1 MTIPLADLQAQYQ
14 SIKAEIDRAVLEALA
29 SARFV
34 KGPYVKAFEEK
45 FAAYAAAAHA
55 VGVANGTDAIALAL
69 QAVGVEPGDEVVL
82 PANTFQATA
91 EAVWMIG
98 AKVVL
103 ADVNEDTLLLDEA
116 TLSAALTGATKAVI
130 PVHLYGYLAP
140 MDELL
145 VVAAKTGLPVIED
158 AAQAHGAK
166 WHGRHAGTL
175 GLVGAFS
182 LFPGKVL
189 GAYGD
194 GGIVITDRE
203 DIAGRVRQLGDHG
216 RGASTGACGRNSRLD
231 GIQAAILSV
240 KLGYLDRWAERRRA
254 IDARYR
260 EALTGEGDLVFLT
273 RNEGCEPVPLN
284 VVIRSARRDELM
296 KHLEESGVQ
305 AKPHYP
311 QALHQMGIVALAHYA
326 PGDFPVAERAA
337 ARVLSL
343 PNYPEMTDEQVDF
356 VIDRIKRFFA
366 GA

>member
-14 SIKAEIDRAVLEALA
+14 SIKAEIDRTVLEVLV
-29 SARFV
+29 SSRFV
-34 KGPYVKAFEEK
+34 KGPYVKAFEEQ
-45 FAAYAAAAHA
+45 FAAFTGASYA

-98 AKVVL
+98 ARVAL

-116 TLSAALTGATKAVI
+116 TLAAALTGSTRAVI

-140 MDELL
+140 MNELLAVAAKIGLL
-145 VVAAKTGLPVIED
+145 VVED
-158 AAQAHGAK
+158 SAQAHGATL
-166 WHGRHAGTL
+166 HGCHAGTF

-194 GGIVITDRE
+194 AGIVITARE

-216 RGASTGACGRNSRLD
+216 RGAAADACGRNSRLD
-231 GIQAAILSV
+231 GMQAAILNV
-240 KLGYLDRWAERRRA
+240 KLAYLDRWVERRRE

-260 EALTGEGDLVFLT
+260 EALTGVGDLVFLT
-273 RNEGCEPVPLN
+273 RNEGCEPAPLN
-284 VVIRSARRDELM
+284 VVIRSERRDELM

-311 QALHQMGIVALAHYA
+311 QALHQMGLAALKHYA

-343 PNYPEMTDEQVDF
+343 PNYPEMTEEQVDF
-356 VIDRIKRFFA
+356 VIDRIEKFFSRA
-366 GA
+366 